1 MDGPALCTGW
11 NQRLCSA
18 ALWDFMLVAKSHAC
32 AAQAVI
38 TRTEISLGRSFDWK
52 KVLMRFAFTNQNN
65 AGILGPGR
73 VLVDPV

>member
-18 ALWDFMLVAKSHAC
+18 ALWDFMLVAKSYAC

-38 TRTEISLGRSFDWK
+38 TRTEGSLGRSFDWK
-52 KVLMRFAFTNQNN
+52 KVLLRLEFTKQNN
-65 AGILGPGR
+65 AGILGPRR
-73 VLVDPV
+73 VLADPV